1 MRAIWGFHDISE
13 HDFYISIKDKC
24 SFFPLT
30 SGHDR
35 KQSPIFSDYLWLLRW
50 NQTSSG
56 TFLMWSKIVPNHQEF
71 LRMWLVIAP
80 DCLEFLWSTCTV
92 MLITFIRT
100 RDFKNQNKHTQIDIV
115 KKLPAN
121 YSKHIFKKKS
131 KAKLISLSMLL
142 KSFLFD
148 KFTIILKS
156 GWHLQ
161 HFVSI

>member
-13 HDFYISIKDKC
+13 HDFYISIKGKC

-35 KQSPIFSDYLWLLRW
+35 GQSPIFSDYLWLLRW
-50 NQTSSG
+50 KQTSSG
-56 TFLMWSKIVPNHQEF
+56 TFLMWSTIVPNHQEF
-71 LRMWLVIAP
+71 LRMWLVIAS

-100 RDFKNQNKHTQIDIV
+100 RDFKIQNKHTQSDIV

-121 YSKHIFKKKS
+121 FSKHVFLKKRKV
-131 KAKLISLSMLL
+131 KMISLSMLL

-148 KFTIILKS
+148 KSTIILKS